1 MKTRTIQRTEL
12 VPHTIDGRTELVL
25 DRFDVEVPVPPRD
38 WDRVV
43 LGTVTGAAA
52 LIGVASIAW
61 STASIGDLLARA
73 TIAPAAYAA
82 AAVFDL
88 VWLSCMALEWL
99 ARYDAERAKLPR
111 RAGYVAL
118 AIAMAAVGAHGWI
131 ADQLAIGLVGA
142 AVSGL
147 AKAMWTVVLR
157 HHAKPL
163 DARTQQWV
171 DAQRAKAGGQLALVA
186 VRRELTRAESAVAAE
201 QAAIGAAS
209 PESPETVRTP
219 PEDEPET
226 PNEEKQPAPSGPMT
240 IADAVRTAISCGIT
254 SPDAVVRYVRQ
265 VADANAK
272 EDSILRTLRM
282 ARRAS

>member
-1 MKTRTIQRTEL
+1 MKTRTVQRTQL

-25 DRFDVEVPVPPRD
+25 DRYDVEVPVPPRD
-38 WDRVV
+38 WDRLV

-52 LIGVASIAW
+52 VIGAACVIW
-61 STASIGDLLARA
+61 STTAIGGLLDRIV
-73 TIAPAAYAA
+73 IAPAAYAA

-99 ARYDAERAKLPR
+99 ARYDADRAKLPR

-118 AIAMAAVGAHGWI
+118 AIAMAAVGAHGWVSGEI
-131 ADQLAIGLVGA
+131 AIGCISA

-147 AKAMWTVVLR
+147 AKTMWTVVLR

-163 DARTQQWV
+163 DSRTQQWV
-171 DAQRAKAGGQLALVA
+171 DKQRAAAGGRLAMVA

-201 QAAIGAAS
+201 QAAIGTAPPEAS
-209 PESPETVRTP
+209 GRPPET
-219 PEDEPET
+219 PEDEADAPDEA
-226 PNEEKQPAPSGPMT
+226 QPPTPSGPMT

-254 SPDAVVRYVRQ
+254 SPDAVVRYVRT

-282 ARRAS
+282 ARRTA

>member
-38 WDRVV
+38 WDRLV